1 LLTRVYSDGENPS
14 MMLLIA
20 QSGSQT
26 GLLQI
31 HRPETCYTAG
41 GYQISPLTHRPIR
54 LGSKVLRANAMEA
67 SAGGPTEHIL
77 YWTRVGN
84 QLPQSWR
91 EQKVAVA
98 EQNLRGMIPDAILV
112 RVSTINPDAGAA
124 KAALESFV
132 RAFLASVPTAK
143 RAVFIV

>member
-1 LLTRVYSDGENPS
+1 
-14 MMLLIA
+14 
-20 QSGSQT
+20 
-26 GLLQI
+26 
-31 HRPETCYTAG
+31 
-41 GYQISPLTHRPIR
+41 
-54 LGSKVLRANAMEA
+54 MEA

-84 QLPQSWR
+84 RLPQSWR

-112 RVSTINPDAGAA
+112 RVSTINPDAAAA
-124 KAALESFV
+124 KAALEGFV